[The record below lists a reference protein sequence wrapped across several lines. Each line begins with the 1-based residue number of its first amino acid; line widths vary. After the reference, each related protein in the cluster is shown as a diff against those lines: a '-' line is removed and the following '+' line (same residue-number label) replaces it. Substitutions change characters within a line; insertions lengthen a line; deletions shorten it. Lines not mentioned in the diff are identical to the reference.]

1 MPRVYL
7 SLGSNIG
14 DRKAYLRAAIKI
26 LEAHGGIDLIKISS
40 VYETEP
46 EGYVNQRKFYN
57 IVTEIEANLSPAE
70 LLGVCHFIEDIL
82 GRKRQVKWGPR
93 VIDVDILLYGEEE
106 VREPGIIIPH
116 PEVLKRA
123 FILVPLLEISPEKR
137 TPSGVPIREFLDE
150 SLSQRAIRIG
160 NLKD

>member
-14 DRKAYLRAAIKI
+14 NRKAYLRAAIKI

-46 EGYVNQRKFYN
+46 EGYVDQRKFYN
-57 IVTEIEANLSPAE
+57 IVAEIEADLSPTE

-82 GRKRQVKWGPR
+82 GRKRQAKWGPR
-93 VIDVDILLYGEEE
+93 AIDVDILLYGEKE
-106 VREPGIIIPH
+106 VREPGIVIPH
-116 PEVLKRA
+116 PEMLKRA
-123 FILVPLLEISPEKR
+123 FVLAPLLEISPEER
-137 TPSGVPIREFLDE
+137 MPSGVPIREFLDD
-150 SLSQRAIRIG
+150 SLSQRAARIG
-160 NLKD
+160 DLKD